1 MPQLP
6 VHILRLKILPTST
19 NIQDP
24 EWCNQINK
32 YLKNHVLF
40 LNNLKFQKT
49 SPAPILI
56 HCTSSIRNHC
66 FSIKNGRNGYNTIR
80 VGSS

>member
-6 VHILRLKILPTST
+6 VHILRLKISPAST

-32 YLKNHVLF
+32 YFKNHVLF

-49 SPAPILI
+49 LPAPIL
-56 HCTSSIRNHC
+56 N
-66 FSIKNGRNGYNTIR
+66 NTLHFQH
-80 VGSS
+80 